1 MESELGKSGLGLMPP
16 VPTPQFQCPG
26 LRRKPRA
33 SWSRTFRGGGAAG
46 ALGLGFLDPLSR
58 KRHLRWGQVRE
69 GSLPEGS
76 TLEQEGTGTG
86 RSLRRRPAGAGAG
99 RRGGARGGGDRG
111 QGVRRRA
118 GRVPTWPVGSGSLA
132 VSSAACPR
140 PPPARKRDPPPA
152 RPVPA
157 LRALRLRQDRAARS
171 RPLPRPRAIPSTA
184 GRGRAGPEGGGRLL
198 ADPRGG
204 SPVPARP
211 HPAAR
216 PAGTWARRP
225 PGPPPARSSLGVD
238 APGSLFQAPRERGA
252 SCPDDLGVRPSAP
265 RLQGRGSRGATREA
279 GIEGPGSQEF
289 ESWRKPSLSTG
300 AVGRG
305 PSTPPSLADPAALVL
320 M

>member
-1 MESELGKSGLGLMPP
+1 M
-16 VPTPQFQCPG
+16 
-26 LRRKPRA
+26 
-33 SWSRTFRGGGAAG
+33 
-46 ALGLGFLDPLSR
+46 
-58 KRHLRWGQVRE
+58 RWGQVRE
-69 GSLPEGS
+69 GPLPEGS

-86 RSLRRRPAGAGAG
+86 QSLRRRPAGAGAG

-111 QGVRRRA
+111 RGVRRGA

-132 VSSAACPR
+132 VRSAACPR

-171 RPLPRPRAIPSTA
+171 RPLPRLRAIPSTA
-184 GRGRAGPEGGGRLL
+184 GRGRAGPQGSGRLH
-198 ADPRGG
+198 AYPRGG
-204 SPVPARP
+204 STVQARP

-216 PAGTWARRP
+216 PAGTWARRL

-252 SCPDDLGVRPSAP
+252 GCPDDLGERPSAP
-265 RLQGRGSRGATREA
+265 RLRGERGSRGATLEA
-279 GIEGPGSQEF
+279 GIEGPSSQDF
-289 ESWRKPSLSTG
+289 EPWRKPSLPTG

-305 PSTPPSLADPAALVL
+305 PSTPPSLADPAALWL
-320 M
+320 MSPDSRSVP